1 MMDRQLVEKIKSDP
15 DFQKLVS
22 ERNRVMITLTII
34 ELVVYFGF
42 ILLVAFNKQFLA
54 SKIGDGVATIGIPI
68 GIGVIVISFVLTGVY
83 VYIANRDYD
92 SLSEKIKKKY
102 MKEV

>member
-1 MMDRQLVEKIKSDP
+1 MDRQLIEKIKSDP

-22 ERNRVMITLTII
+22 ERNRVMVILTAI
-34 ELVVYFGF
+34 ELFIYFGF
-42 ILLVAFNKQFLA
+42 ILLVAFNKEFLA
-54 SKIGDGVATIGIPI
+54 SKLGDGVVTIGIPI
-68 GIGVIVISFVLTGVY
+68 GIGVIIASFILTGVY

-92 SLSEKIKKKY
+92 ELSEKIKKKY